1 MQLCRRSVVEGDDD
15 DERFADPK
23 WMVGGLGNVS
33 KCRRRGRS
41 RRSSSSSW
49 WCDRSLGLKSVAG
62 KFGHGFLRAVVVDE
76 CLAGG
81 GGGDQCGDGGV
92 IQRTWQSQAGLVES
106 RNRVV
111 GKQRISPTGQRQ
123 VVLQVPG

>member
-23 WMVGGLGNVS
+23 WMVWGGGLGTLANADDEDD
-33 KCRRRGRS
+33 RR
-41 RRSSSSSW
+41 
-49 WCDRSLGLKSVAG
+49 DRSLGLKSVAG

-92 IQRTWQSQAGLVES
+92 VQRTWQSQAGLVES